1 MSTERMELREYTI
14 RLAEPSDEA
23 QIQTLF
29 ESDPDYFR
37 LVQRAPPGPVEARDL
52 LSELPEGKDHRDK
65 FVYIGFDHNA
75 IMAVVI
81 DLLRDYPSD
90 QTWFVGLIFVA
101 PERRNMGLGTRVIDA
116 ICEHVRDQG
125 GQVVR
130 LGVDR
135 GNVRARAL
143 YERAGFHFIYERE
156 RAYASGF
163 KSIIDVLERA
173 L

>member
-1 MSTERMELREYTI
+1 
-14 RLAEPSDEA
+14 
-23 QIQTLF
+23 
-29 ESDPDYFR
+29 
-37 LVQRAPPGPVEARDL
+37 
-52 LSELPEGKDHRDK
+52 
-65 FVYIGFDHNA
+65 
-75 IMAVVI
+75 MAVVI